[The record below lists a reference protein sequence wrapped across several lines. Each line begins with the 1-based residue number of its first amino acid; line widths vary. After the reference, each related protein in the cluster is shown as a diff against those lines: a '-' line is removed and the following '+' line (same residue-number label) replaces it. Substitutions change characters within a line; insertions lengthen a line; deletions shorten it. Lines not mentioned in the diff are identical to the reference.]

1 VLAEG
6 AVPPGPV
13 EALGVNLDPR
23 GAGLVVDEEHD
34 DMPEDAAQA
43 NAV

>member
-13 EALGVNLDPR
+13 EALGVNRDPR
-23 GAGLVVDEEHD
+23 GAGLVVDKEHND
-34 DMPEDAAQA
+34 IPEDAAQA

>member
-1 VLAEG
+1 VLAGG

-13 EALGVNLDPR
+13 EALGVNRDLR